1 MLQLSL
7 LFQQVFSPVFSFAL
21 SFSSYFSFSK
31 IFQHFVS
38 GGFDLI
44 FDGYNSTATKR
55 AVWLGLTM
63 FEFFVLALGLRI
75 VSLLTSPSSG
85 YMELYV
91 AFSICNEYDNGCRNV
106 RF

>member
-1 MLQLSL
+1 
-7 LFQQVFSPVFSFAL
+7 
-21 SFSSYFSFSK
+21 
-31 IFQHFVS
+31 
-38 GGFDLI
+38 
-44 FDGYNSTATKR
+44 
-55 AVWLGLTM
+55 M

-106 RF
+106 HF